1 MENQIQKLVED
12 AEQAY
17 AAKDFERAEKKYV
30 NALYQLD
37 DPETEEYQTI
47 VAELE
52 KCYTAQG
59 NYDGAKECLE
69 ELYWYAKKNKNLR
82 KEADFLHQLAVNT
95 RQSEEYDLAAIMCE
109 EELAFR
115 MTHFPDDPVGLAV
128 TYHEAAMIS
137 LLQRNPIK
145 SKIYIDKARHYA
157 EKSGDSIIIADVLR
171 FLGDYHF
178 CVKELAKAREHYLV
192 SCDLYTSQNNH
203 EAAGEL
209 MKRIQRLDEESQAEN
224 KK

>member
-1 MENQIQKLVED
+1 MEKLVQELID
-12 AEQAY
+12 TAKIAFD
-17 AAKDFERAEKKYV
+17 AKDFERAEKIYV
-30 NALYQLD
+30 DALYLLD
-37 DPETEEYQTI
+37 DTETEEYQTI

-82 KEADFLHQLAVNT
+82 QEADFLHQLAVNT
-95 RQSEEYDLAAIMCE
+95 RQAEEYDLAAIMCE

-115 MTHFPDDPVGLAV
+115 MTHFPDDYVGLAG

-145 SKIYIDKARHYA
+145 SKVYIDKARHYA
-157 EKSGDSIIIADVLR
+157 EKSGDSIVIAGVLR

-178 CVKELAKAREHYLV
+178 CVKELAEAREHYLL
-192 SCDLYTSQNNH
+192 SCDLYTAHKNH

-209 MKRIQRLDEESQAEN
+209 MKRIRRLDEESQAEN